1 MSDTS
6 LETESNAELIYGL
19 HERPPL
25 RLSLFVALQHVLAV
39 FVGIVTPPLIIARA
53 LHLPEVD
60 VSFLVSMALLVSGVG
75 TMLQTRTLGA
85 VGSGLLSIQ
94 GTSFVFVGPIISL
107 AASVTAAGG
116 SQRQALGVVLG
127 VCAVAS
133 LVPIIMSPFLRW
145 ATRIITPLVTGI
157 VVTLIGL
164 TLVEVGITSMGGGF
178 DATHDGSFGSA
189 SNLGL
194 AVIVIV
200 LIVMLN
206 GSKRAWLRMTSIV
219 LGLAGGY
226 AVALLAGKVALS
238 NLHTVPWF
246 AVPTPFRYGF
256 GFHASALIPFGF
268 LYVITAIESIGDLTA
283 TSLLTGQPI
292 AGPVY
297 LRRLRGGIVADGVSS
312 LVAALLNSF
321 PSTTFAQNN
330 GVIQL
335 TGVGS
340 RYVGTLA
347 GVILVILGLLPV
359 VGGVVQAMPPAVI
372 GGATLIMFGTVA
384 VAGIKIL
391 AGVNMNRRASAIA
404 ALSFGLGL
412 GVTFTPT
419 ITAAMPPLLQEMFS
433 SGVAT
438 GGMCALLLN
447 AVLPGREA

>member
-1 MSDTS
+1 
-6 LETESNAELIYGL
+6 
-19 HERPPL
+19 
-25 RLSLFVALQHVLAV
+25 
-39 FVGIVTPPLIIARA
+39 
-53 LHLPEVD
+53 
-60 VSFLVSMALLVSGVG
+60 
-75 TMLQTRTLGA
+75 
-85 VGSGLLSIQ
+85 
-94 GTSFVFVGPIISL
+94 
-107 AASVTAAGG
+107 
-116 SQRQALGVVLG
+116 
-127 VCAVAS
+127 
-133 LVPIIMSPFLRW
+133 VPIIMSPFLRW